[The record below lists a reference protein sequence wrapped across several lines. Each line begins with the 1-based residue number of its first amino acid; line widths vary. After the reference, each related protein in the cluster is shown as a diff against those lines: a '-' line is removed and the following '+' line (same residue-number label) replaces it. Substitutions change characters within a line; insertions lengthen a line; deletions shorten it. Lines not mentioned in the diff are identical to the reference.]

1 MPTVVAWSVE
11 DFNMPA
17 LTIEAIVLIY
27 LGVFLNQVAA
37 FLDNIFPFHRKL
49 LVSAH
54 NIKFFRELFEVL
66 NDVAGVDEPDISRP
80 IAKALQHP

>member
-1 MPTVVAWSVE
+1 MRT
-11 DFNMPA
+11 
-17 LTIEAIVLIY
+17 LTIETSVFIY
-27 LGVFLNQVAA
+27 LSVFLSQVAA
-37 FLDNIFPFHRKL
+37 FLDNIFPLQRKL

-66 NDVAGVDEPDISRP
+66 NDVAGVDEPDISRS